1 MADRRL
7 RDRVTP
13 GNKPDPDGDPYRD
26 GPQGRAGR
34 LANRIGQTVAR
45 ARELAA
51 QQQAR
56 RQRRPETNRD
66 VVARAGDAAHAAP
79 PVDATLDPVTS
90 PEDMRYFVT
99 GGRGGMDDGEADIG
113 GFVTG
118 RGSRDARREDDMAAF
133 VMGGSGSDDGRGEMG
148 IDVEDPLGFG
158 GDR

>member
-13 GNKPDPDGDPYRD
+13 GNKPDPDGAPYTD

-34 LANRIGQTVAR
+34 LANRIGQTVSR

-51 QQQAR
+51 KQQAR

-79 PVDATLDPVTS
+79 PIDATLNPVTS

-99 GGRGGMDDGEADIG
+99 GGRGGMDDGNADMA

-118 RGSRDARREDDMAAF
+118 SGTGNGRREDDMAAF
-133 VMGGSGSDDGRGEMG
+133 VMGGSAGNGGGSMG

-158 GDR
+158 GDG